1 MNKVFSNI
9 ACRNIITLWASTY
22 ELQVSSLK
30 FPTEDTVVFS
40 VLISER
46 LPVLAITRLHLFLG
60 SGLEVKTTIN
70 SGGQSVTITI
80 KNYQSGRISALWN
93 MHEFYFGR

>member
-22 ELQVSSLK
+22 ELQVSTLR
-30 FPTEDTVVFS
+30 FPLEDTVVFS
-40 VLISER
+40 VLIMER
-46 LPVLAITRLHLFLG
+46 LPVLAISQLHSFLG

-70 SGGQSVTITI
+70 RGGLSMTVTI
-80 KNYQSGRISALWN
+80 KNYHAGRIADLWK
-93 MHEFYFGR
+93 MHEHYFGR

>member
-9 ACRNIITLWASTY
+9 TCRNIITIWASTY
-22 ELQVSSLK
+22 ELQISSLK
-30 FPTEDTVVFS
+30 FPLEDTVVFS

-46 LPVLAITRLHLFLG
+46 LPIIAISQLHLFLG

-70 SGGQSVTITI
+70 SGGQSVTVTI
-80 KNYQSGRISALWN
+80 RNYQSGRILDLWKI
-93 MHEFYFGR
+93 HEFYFNR